1 MQKTSL
7 GNIKSQSTK
16 VLHFDAQHNSRGVR
30 KLKTVV
36 SDAASFVKEKEINQ
50 NLRGKHKLS
59 NKQLHQRQLHELCSK
74 SPTCLLIQYS
84 VSN

>member
-1 MQKTSL
+1 MKIKNRSL
-7 GNIKSQSTK
+7 KCC
-16 VLHFDAQHNSRGVR
+16 
-30 KLKTVV
+30 
-36 SDAASFVKEKEINQ
+36 SFVTGKEINQ

-74 SPTCLLIQYS
+74 SPTCFLIQYS